1 MTETPVVLL
10 AEELSP
16 ATIDALGEGFEI
28 RTTDG
33 SDREALLRDIADVDA
48 IMIRSATR
56 LDAEA
61 FSAARRLKVV
71 ARAGVGLDNVDIA
84 AATAA
89 GVMVVNAPTSNII
102 SASELTVG
110 HILGLSR
117 NISAADAS
125 MRQGQWKR
133 SQYTGLELFE
143 KKIGII
149 GLGRIGGLVAERLR
163 AFGTEILAYDPFVT
177 SSRAATL
184 GVQMVDLE
192 TLFRESD
199 IITIHMP
206 KTPDTLGMVN
216 AEAFD
221 LMKPSAF
228 VVNVARGGLIDEAD
242 LTEALQAG
250 KIAGAAIDVYVSEP
264 PEGVGFVGMDNV
276 VTTPHLGA
284 STAEAQEKA
293 GVSVAKSVKLAL
305 EGELVPD
312 AVNVAGGPI
321 DSDVRPGIPLAEK
334 LGRVLTALT
343 HDSPLTSVEVKV
355 AGEIASKD
363 VSSLK
368 LAALKGVFTDVVSD
382 KVSYV
387 NAPMIAEQREVETTL
402 VTTTDVEGFRNETTL
417 SAILADGTRITV
429 SGTVTGPKLVEKL
442 TGVNGF
448 DFEVAL
454 TDHML
459 IVDYRDRP
467 GVIASMGTLL
477 GTASINIAGM
487 QVSRGETPE
496 KEQRAISVLAL
507 DSAVA
512 PEMVASIK
520 STIAADR
527 AAFVSIVE

>member
-1 MTETPVVLL
+1 MTQTPVVLL

-33 SDREALLRDIADVDA
+33 SDRQALLRDIADVDA
-48 IMIRSATR
+48 IMIRSATK

-61 FSAARRLKVV
+61 FAAARRLKVV
-71 ARAGVGLDNVDIA
+71 ARAGVGLDNVDIP

-102 SASELTVG
+102 SAAELTVG

-117 NISAADAS
+117 NIAAADAS
-125 MRQGQWKR
+125 MREGQWKR
-133 SQYTGLELFE
+133 SQYTGIELFE
-143 KKIGII
+143 KKVGII

-177 SSRAATL
+177 SARAASL
-184 GVQMVDLE
+184 GAQMVELE

-199 IITIHMP
+199 IIMP
-206 KTPDTLGMVN
+206 KTAETTGMVD
-216 AEAFD
+216 AAAFE

-228 VVNVARGGLIDEAD
+228 VVNVARGGLVDEED
-242 LTEALQAG
+242 LAEALKTG
-250 KIAGAAIDVYVSEP
+250 KIGGAAIDVYVSEP
-264 PEGVGFVGMDNV
+264 PQGVEFVGMDNV

-293 GVSVAKSVKLAL
+293 GISVAKSVKLAL

-321 DSDVRPGIPLAEK
+321 DADVRPGIALAEK

-368 LAALKGVFTDVVSD
+368 LAALKGVFTDVVSE

-387 NAPMIAEQREVETTL
+387 NAPMIAEQREIETTL
-402 VTTTDVEGFRNETTL
+402 VTTSEVEGFRNETTL
-417 SAILADGTRITV
+417 SAILADGTRIAV

-448 DFEVAL
+448 DFEVGL
-454 TDHML
+454 TDHMMIL
-459 IVDYRDRP
+459 DYRDRP

-487 QVSRGETPE
+487 QVSRGEGQD
-496 KEQRAISVLAL
+496 KDQRALSVLAL
-507 DSAVA
+507 DSPAS

-520 STIAADR
+520 STIEADR
-527 AAFVSIVE
+527 TAFVSLVD